1 MENLPADYIQITLE
15 RLRKNGMG
23 AFYYSTAREAAEEI
37 LRQIPREATVGVGGS
52 ITVREMGIPEALI
65 KRGQKVYDHW
75 QEKTREART
84 AIGRLQQQ
92 SDYFL
97 ASTNALTM
105 DGKLINVD
113 ASGNRV
119 TSMIF
124 GPSHVIVVAGINKI
138 VLNLEAGLAR
148 LKKIAAPKDCQRH
161 KISTPCAQ
169 DLVCRDCESPGRL
182 CRVTTIIERKPYG
195 LEQLNVYLIG
205 EELGY

>member
-1 MENLPADYIQITLE
+1 MENLPADYIQIIMD
-15 RLRKNGMG
+15 RLKKNGMG
-23 AFYYSTAREAAEEI
+23 AFYYATAREAAEEI

-75 QEKTREART
+75 QEKTKEARH

-97 ASTNALTM
+97 TSTNALTL

-124 GPSHVIVVAGINKI
+124 GPCHVIVVAGINKI

-148 LKKIAAPKDCQRH
+148 LRKIAAPKNCQRRQDP
-161 KISTPCAQ
+161 TPCAQ

-182 CRVTTIIERKPYG
+182 CRVTTIIERKPFG
-195 LEQLNVYLIG
+195 LDRLSVYLIS